1 MDQFK
6 YSLHLLKLPE
16 TTLTNNLTNL
26 ACHYILFVSFCA
38 DFMHDKSQF
47 PGPKL

>member
-16 TTLTNNLTNL
+16 KNQNTVNFAYLDLNFE
-26 ACHYILFVSFCA
+26 C
-38 DFMHDKSQF
+38 FMIESNFNFKIY
-47 PGPKL
+47 P